1 MKVVVNGKN
10 MDVGEA
16 LRSHVEATLTDVV
29 GKYFSNSLDANV
41 TISQEAHLFRA
52 DCTVHV
58 ARDLHLQS
66 HAAATDPYVC
76 FNTAAEKLEKRLR
89 RYKRRITDHHKRRPD
104 ADEIALA
111 AAYSVIPSAD
121 EADDEVNGDASG
133 APLTIA
139 ESTTNIPKLTVG
151 DAVMRL
157 DVTDAPVLLFRNS
170 AHGELNVVYRRK
182 DGNIGWVDP
191 GKRSKEA

>member
-1 MKVVVNGKN
+1 MQVVVNGKN

-16 LRSHVEATLTDVV
+16 LRTHVNTTLTDLVR
-29 GKYFSNSLDANV
+29 KYFSNSLDANV
-41 TISQEAHLFRA
+41 TFSQEAHLFRA

-58 ARDLHLQS
+58 ARDLHVYA
-66 HAAATDPYVC
+66 HATDTDPYAC
-76 FNTAAEKLEKRLR
+76 FNIAAQKLEKRLR
-89 RYKRRITDHHKRRPD
+89 RYKRRITDHHKRRHD
-104 ADEIALA
+104 ASEVALA
-111 AAYSVIPSAD
+111 AAYSVFPSAD
-121 EADDEVNGDASG
+121 ETDEEVINDANG

-139 ESTTNIPKLTVG
+139 ESTTNIPVLTVG

-157 DVTDAPVLLFRNS
+157 DVSDEPVLLFRNN

-191 GKRSKEA
+191 GAQKKA